1 MTNLP
6 PLSTQVVVL
15 TGASSG
21 IGLSTARRLA
31 EAGAT
36 LVLVSRGEEELNRLA
51 AEIEAKGGKAVAR
64 PADVADHDEMD
75 SIAREAATRFGRL
88 DTWINDAGVAI
99 YGALED
105 VPLEDQRRLFDTNYW
120 GVVGGSL
127 AAVRQF
133 KRQGGPGKLI
143 NVGSV
148 LSDRSLIYQGPYS
161 ASKAAVKG
169 VTDALRMELEAAGLP
184 ISVTL
189 IKPAAIS
196 TPYMEHARNYLESR
210 GNMNPP
216 PSYHPD
222 LVAKAIAHACEHDM
236 RDIIVGGGGAAVS
249 LMGNIAPR
257 MTDLAMELI
266 GKLVQTSENPP
277 REGMR
282 DNLYTAARGGEEM
295 TSNPSV
301 PARRTS
307 LLLAAQ
313 MHPRAAAAATLGLV
327 GALLLANRHRT
338 R

>member
-1 MTNLP
+1 MTALP
-6 PLSTQVVVL
+6 PLSSQVVVL
-15 TGASSG
+15 TGATSG

-36 LVLVSRGEEELNRLA
+36 LILVSRGEADLQRLA
-51 AEIEAKGGKAVAR
+51 AEIEAGGGKAIAR
-64 PADVADHDEMD
+64 PADVADHDEME
-75 SIAREAATRFGRL
+75 SIATEAAARFGRL

-105 VPLEDQRRLFDTNYW
+105 VPVEDQKRLFETNYW

-148 LSDRSLIYQGPYS
+148 LSDRSLIYQGTYS
-161 ASKAAVKG
+161 ASKHAVKG
-169 VTDALRMELEAAGLP
+169 ITDALRMELEAAGVP

-189 IKPAAIS
+189 IKPAAIA
-196 TPYMEHARNYLESR
+196 TPYMEHARNYFGSE

-222 LVAKAIAHACEHDM
+222 LVAKAIAHACEHDV
-236 RDIIVGGGGAAVS
+236 RDLVVGGGGAAVS
-249 LMGNIAPR
+249 LMGTLAPTL
-257 MTDLAMELI
+257 TDFAMQLI
-266 GKLVQTSENPP
+266 GKVVQTSQNPP
-277 REGMR
+277 RPGMR
-282 DNLYTAARGGEEM
+282 DNLHTSARGGEEV

-301 PARRTS
+301 GARRTS
-307 LLLAAQ
+307 LLLEAQ
-313 MHPRAAAAATLGLV
+313 MHPGTIAAATLGLV
-327 GALLLANRHRT
+327 GALVLANRRRSH
-338 R
+338 